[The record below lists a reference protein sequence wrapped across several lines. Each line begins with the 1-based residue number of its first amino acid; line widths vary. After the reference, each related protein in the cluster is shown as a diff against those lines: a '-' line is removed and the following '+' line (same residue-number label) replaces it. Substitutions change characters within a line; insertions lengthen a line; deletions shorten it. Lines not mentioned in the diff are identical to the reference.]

1 MRLLG
6 NTYSSVFLL
15 TATLMGAADASDFT
29 RRVDSRPC
37 LQLSIPVTIAADN
50 YIFDGPVIANNS
62 DVVEFSL
69 ALDASDNTGNPVLG
83 TAVVSGSF
91 EISAQLCIP
100 DAGAKASVLQI
111 ASHGITFEKRYW
123 DSEYRPERYSYVD
136 AALSQGYSILTYD
149 RLGDGQSSRP
159 DGIALV
165 QALLHVEILKFI
177 TDLARSGQLLERSPV
192 VAGVSPPS
200 GQYQPTKIVHVGH
213 SFGSAVIFLGVQKYP
228 TMGDG
233 IILTGYLTAPTPSF
247 PKLGVFGLQ
256 HAPSADPARFGSPEN
271 NYMVIGNKTNYH
283 YAFLSARTLDPGALD
298 YHWSIRQ
305 TVTVGEWLSAFP
317 ILGNVNA
324 SAPDFSG
331 PVLYFIGQRDRCFCP
346 GSTCDAWVDE
356 TYLRTAWPS
365 SGSLTTYLQPD
376 TGHALTSSTNATGG
390 YQVMF
395 SWLQAAGL

>member
-6 NTYSSVFLL
+6 NTYSSVFLR
-15 TATLMGAADASDFT
+15 TATLVRASDASNFT

-69 ALDASDNTGNPVLG
+69 ALDASDNTGNPVVG

-136 AALSQGYSILTYD
+136 AALSQGYSILIYD

-159 DGIALV
+159 NGIAIV
-165 QALLHVEILKFI
+165 QAPLHVEILKFI
-177 TDLARSGQLLERSPV
+177 TDLARSGQLLERSTV

-200 GQYQPTKIVHVGH
+200 GQYQPTKIVH
-213 SFGSAVIFLGVQKYP
+213 L
-228 TMGDG
+228 
-233 IILTGYLTAPTPSF
+233 LTGCLTAPTPSF
-247 PKLGVFGLQ
+247 PKLGAFGLQ
-256 HAPSADPARFGSPEN
+256 HTPSADPALFGSPEN
-271 NYMVIGNKTNYH
+271 NYIVIGNKTNYH
-283 YAFLSARTLDPGALD
+283 YAFISARTFDSGALD
-298 YHWSIRQ
+298 YYWSILQ

-324 SAPDFSG
+324 TAPEFSG
-331 PVLYFIGQRDRCFCP
+331 PVLAREIDASVP
-346 GSTCDAWVDE
+346 AALAMHGSTRP
-356 TYLRTAWPS
+356 TYERYDRVPAPSPHIFSRTR
-365 SGSLTTYLQPD
+365 
-376 TGHALTSSTNATGG
+376 
-390 YQVMF
+390 VMR
-395 SWLQAAGL
+395 